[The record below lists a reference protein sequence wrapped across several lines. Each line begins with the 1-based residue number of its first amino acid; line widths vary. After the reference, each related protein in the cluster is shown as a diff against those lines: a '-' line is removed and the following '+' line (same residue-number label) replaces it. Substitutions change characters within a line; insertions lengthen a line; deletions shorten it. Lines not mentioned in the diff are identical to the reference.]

1 MKASPLNSPPQSG
14 RGLGGEAFQIAFY
27 LIHFKPLLYELPTLS
42 IMCPKKVEN
51 KRSNTEA
58 RINSQIA

>member
-27 LIHFKPLLYELPTLS
+27 LIHFKPLLYESPHPIYHVS
-42 IMCPKKVEN
+42 KKGR
-51 KRSNTEA
+51 K
-58 RINSQIA
+58 